1 MQRREILK
9 AENIS
14 RRFGDLE
21 ALSGVSFT
29 IEGPQLVGV
38 LGPNGAGKT
47 SLLDILAGLAEPTQG
62 DLYLFGNPLRSSS
75 YPRRRVGVVLQR
87 EFVPEHMTVGEYA
100 ALFASIY
107 SVKNGKEKILKQAA
121 LTERATTR
129 VARISGGE
137 AQRLFIAAVNVH
149 EPELLLL
156 DEPTAQLDPPSKR
169 EIGRF
174 LSDMCRARTVV
185 MTTHDL
191 READEIC
198 SSVIFLVAGA
208 IKAMGPREA
217 LIKATP
223 NGRTIEDAFFHFCGA
238 RVNSA
243 GDVI

>member
-1 MQRREILK
+1 
-9 AENIS
+9 
-14 RRFGDLE
+14 
-21 ALSGVSFT
+21 
-29 IEGPQLVGV
+29 
-38 LGPNGAGKT
+38 
-47 SLLDILAGLAEPTQG
+47 
-62 DLYLFGNPLRSSS
+62 
-75 YPRRRVGVVLQR
+75 
-87 EFVPEHMTVGEYA
+87 
-100 ALFASIY
+100 
-107 SVKNGKEKILKQAA
+107 
-121 LTERATTR
+121 
-129 VARISGGE
+129 GE